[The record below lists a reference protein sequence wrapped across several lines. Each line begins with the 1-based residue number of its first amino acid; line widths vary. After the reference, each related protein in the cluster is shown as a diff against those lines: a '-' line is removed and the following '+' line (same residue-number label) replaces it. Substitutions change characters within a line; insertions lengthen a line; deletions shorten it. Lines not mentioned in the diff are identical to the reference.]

1 MIKVC
6 FDALKFNKEKKKTA
20 IMDVAL
26 HEDMDVVIE
35 RYEGKKKKIETR
47 MVRSAHKKVSNI
59 VRLMMQRRL
68 FSYIHH
74 WKQLVLYNSS
84 FLNTKFKDQIFQ
96 VYRKT
101 LLQNFLLWR
110 KN

>member
-1 MIKVC
+1 MFTLKFQKSNGTYMIKVC
-6 FDALKFNKEKKKTA
+6 FDALKLNKEKKKTA

-35 RYEGKKKKIETR
+35 RYKGKNKKVETR

-74 WKQLVLYNSS
+74 WK
-84 FLNTKFKDQIFQ
+84 
-96 VYRKT
+96 
-101 LLQNFLLWR
+101 
-110 KN
+110 

>member
-6 FDALKFNKEKKKTA
+6 FDALKLNKEKKKTA

-35 RYEGKKKKIETR
+35 RYKGKNKKVETR
-47 MVRSAHKKVSNI
+47 MVRSANKKVSNI

-74 WKQLVLYNSS
+74 WK
-84 FLNTKFKDQIFQ
+84 
-96 VYRKT
+96 
-101 LLQNFLLWR
+101 
-110 KN
+110 

>member
-6 FDALKFNKEKKKTA
+6 FDALKLNKEKKKTA

-26 HEDMDVVIE
+26 HEDMNVVIE
-35 RYEGKKKKIETR
+35 RYKGKNKKVETR

-74 WKQLVLYNSS
+74 WK
-84 FLNTKFKDQIFQ
+84 
-96 VYRKT
+96 
-101 LLQNFLLWR
+101 
-110 KN
+110 

>member
-6 FDALKFNKEKKKTA
+6 FDALKLNKEKKKTA

-35 RYEGKKKKIETR
+35 RYKGKNKKVETR

-74 WKQLVLYNSS
+74 WK
-84 FLNTKFKDQIFQ
+84 
-96 VYRKT
+96 
-101 LLQNFLLWR
+101 
-110 KN
+110 

>member
-6 FDALKFNKEKKKTA
+6 YDALKLNKEKKKTA

-35 RYEGKKKKIETR
+35 RYQGKNKKIETR
-47 MVRSAHKKVSNI
+47 MVRSSHKKVSNI

-68 FSYIHH
+68 YSYIHH
-74 WKQLVLYNSS
+74 WK
-84 FLNTKFKDQIFQ
+84 
-96 VYRKT
+96 
-101 LLQNFLLWR
+101 
-110 KN
+110 